1 MAGNIPGT
9 RYSTARF
16 LSRFGN
22 LAQSS
27 QYRSHIGFNQNLYN
41 ALVANDIPRSLLS
54 EAGMLCKATSLP
66 GSQVSTHD
74 VRDFYGVVQ
83 KSAYMRQFDN
93 TIDLTFYIDSNYQI
107 MYLFEAWMEYIM
119 PLVGK
124 NPKSSTSS
132 FVANYPDNY
141 KCDLHLY
148 KFNKD
153 MDAQWTVV
161 NPFRPKGSIVYSFI
175 NVFPQNISSADVSY
189 DPSQNLEFTVTFSYE
204 RYITNKTG
212 IRNPGNLGQDSF
224 SGRSQPMKNTSKD
237 NPSNPILH
245 KDGSKSVISKEDQE
259 LTKDIGQKQ
268 YPIDNGQNTNST
280 VNQEIGEPG
289 TGSQATKGNTNIDG
303 LVGDFGSQDSSA
315 GQTSGDKSLR
325 RFGTGSNSIA

>member
-1 MAGNIPGT
+1 M
-9 RYSTARF
+9 S
-16 LSRFGN
+16 
-22 LAQSS
+22 
-27 QYRSHIGFNQNLYN
+27 
-41 ALVANDIPRSLLS
+41 
-54 EAGMLCKATSLP
+54 
-66 GSQVSTHD
+66 
-74 VRDFYGVVQ
+74 
-83 KSAYMRQFDN
+83 QFDN
-93 TIDLTFYIDSNYQI
+93 TIDLKFYIDANYQI
-107 MYLFEAWMEYIM
+107 MYLFEAGMEYIM

-153 MDAQWTVV
+153 MDAPWSVV
-161 NPFRPKGSIVYSFI
+161 NPFRTKGSIVYSFI

-224 SGRSQPMKNTSKD
+224 SGRSQPLKNTSKD

-245 KDGSKSVISKEDQE
+245 RGGSKSVITEESQE

-303 LVGDFGSQDSSA
+303 LVGDFGSLDSSA
-315 GQTSGDKSLR
+315 GETSGDKSLR
-325 RFGTGSNSIA
+325 KFGTGSNSIA

>member
-41 ALVANDIPRSLLS
+41 ALVANGIPRLLLN

-119 PLVGK
+119 PLVGR
-124 NPKSSTSS
+124 NPKSSASS

-153 MDAQWTVV
+153 MDAQWSVV

-175 NVFPQNISSADVSY
+175 NAFPQNISSADVSY

-204 RYITNKTG
+204 RYVTNKTG

-224 SGRSQPMKNTSKD
+224 AGRSQPMKNTPKD
-237 NPSNPILH
+237 NPSNPNLQWDPNNALT
-245 KDGSKSVISKEDQE
+245 KSSKE
-259 LTKDIGQKQ
+259 LTKDIGPKQ
-268 YPIDNGQNTNST
+268 YPVLMDVASSETS
-280 VNQEIGEPG
+280 VNQEVGEPG
-289 TGSQATKGNTNIDG
+289 TGNQATKGNTNIDG
-303 LVGDFGSQDSSA
+303 AWGDFGPLDSSA